1 MLCAAPTNS
10 PQHIQSFKPTFSCC
24 EYHLNS
30 LLHDS
35 VFVSS
40 LQIYK
45 VVMSNPESGED
56 IPVSKLSQHVV
67 VNMHNV
73 PCRERRF
80 GCIVYDENSQ
90 INLDLPQEN
99 VTYKPGDKLEIK
111 TNHLGILAAYE
122 GFDHQSKIPSV

>member
-1 MLCAAPTNS
+1 
-10 PQHIQSFKPTFSCC
+10 
-24 EYHLNS
+24 
-30 LLHDS
+30 
-35 VFVSS
+35 
-40 LQIYK
+40 
-45 VVMSNPESGED
+45 MSNPESGED

-90 INLDLPQEN
+90 INLDLPQKN
-99 VTYKPGDKLEIK
+99 VTYRPGDKLEIK

-122 GFDHQSKIPSV
+122 GFDHQSKIHISVVFVLTQLSDHCLFFSLTIPI